1 MLEEKET
8 LEEKLALSEYELRLA
23 QEDILKLKTELEKKS
38 ETPTRG
44 TSGMLFFYLLIN
56 LLLGLSS
63 VTKMLNVES
72 SSGSCSILVTIQT
85 KSCSPTLG
93 DIYLDF

>member
-44 TSGMLFFYLLIN
+44 TSGMLFFYLLS
-56 LLLGLSS
+56 LSS

-85 KSCSPTLG
+85 QSCSPTLG